1 MKGAKDMELK
11 KLDLQQ
17 FAGSLTVT
25 VNKDGHTT
33 TATASPSSSLAKGD
47 TVTLTLAFD
56 TGYELDEIETI
67 AGGVTVDPETKTFK
81 MDESNVILYVKSK
94 KNNMY
99 LVTENT
105 YVNVNGTAT
114 ELKRNI
120 KLAESATGAIVGV
133 ESDGTA
139 VTVSADVVAS
149 LVKQGVLVKI

>member
-1 MKGAKDMELK
+1 MEELK
-11 KLDLQQ
+11 KLNLQQ

-25 VNKDGHTT
+25 MNKDAHTT
-33 TATASPSSSLAKGD
+33 TATASPSSSLAKDD

-67 AGGVTVDPETKTFK
+67 SGGVTVDLETKTFD
-81 MDESNVILYVKSK
+81 MGESNVILYVKSK

-120 KLAESATGAIVGV
+120 KLVQGATGAITGV

-139 VTVSADVVAS
+139 ITVSADVVAS

>member
-1 MKGAKDMELK
+1 MEELK
-11 KLDLQQ
+11 KLNLQQ

-25 VNKDGHTT
+25 MNKDAHTA
-33 TATASPSSSLAKGD
+33 TATASPSSSLAKDD

-67 AGGVTVDPETKTFK
+67 AGGVTVDLETKTFD
-81 MDESNVILYVKSK
+81 MGESNVILYVKSK

-120 KLAESATGAIVGV
+120 KLVQGATGAITGV

-139 VTVSADVVAS
+139 ITVSADVVAS

>member
-1 MKGAKDMELK
+1 MELK

-47 TVTLTLAFD
+47 TVTLTLVFD

>member
-1 MKGAKDMELK
+1 MEKLK
-11 KLDLQQ
+11 KLNLQQ

-33 TATASPSSSLAKGD
+33 TATASP
-47 TVTLTLAFD
+47 
-56 TGYELDEIETI
+56 YELDEIETI